1 MDTAESE
8 VDSTAE
14 RGAESTRLV
23 KVGSTLLPF
32 VLAAINLA
40 LVETPVAVAER
51 TSLTTLVSTGAVA
64 LLASSVVTRT
74 SRRTVG
80 LASGGVAAGVVVS
93 VAETG
98 DRALLALGVAL
109 VVVGTHQSWLLL
121 TRRAET

>member
-1 MDTAESE
+1 VDTAESE

-23 KVGSTLLPF
+23 KVGSTLLLF